1 MEVAVATDCGAI
13 WAACFRYA
21 LQAASS
27 LGTSDITQQCWPPT
41 DLGQAGGELPANCRP
56 PGARSGAISAI
67 IASACAP
74 CDSGA

>member
-13 WAACFRYA
+13 WEACFRYA

-27 LGTSDITQQCWPPT
+27 LGTSDIAQQCWPPT
-41 DLGQAGGELPANCRP
+41 DLGQAGGELPELPAT
-56 PGARSGAISAI
+56 GARSGAISAI

-74 CDSGA
+74 RDSGA